1 MPEKNLAFT
10 LVADEGDLAYQTQD
24 LRAALEKGTDDLKLD
39 TLRRIIVSTLNGQP
53 QPALLMPIIQFV
65 LPSKSKQIKKLLHLW
80 DARNRS
86 FYWEICP
93 KYDENGK
100 LKQEMILVWSV
111 YLSFRRPPAPELT
124 LESTRSNAIRNDLQ
138 HPNEYIR
145 GATLRFIQ
153 KLREPE
159 LLEPLIPTCRLCLEH
174 RHSYVR
180 KNAVLAVFTIYK
192 NFDYLIPDA
201 PELIQ
206 TFMAA
211 ESDTTSLRNAFVMLQ
226 AVAPSRAV
234 EYFLSIYEQIPN
246 LDEMMQLAVIEL
258 IRKESKGSS
267 GEGALKARY
276 IKCIFELL
284 NSGSHSVKYEAATTL
299 TTLTQNPAAVK
310 AAASCLI
317 SLVLQEP
324 SNNVK
329 TIVLTRISLLHQ
341 KHDHV
346 LDELVMDIL
355 RVLASP
361 DMDVRRKALAIA
373 FEMVSSRNVEEVIG
387 FLKKE
392 LLRTLDNTFEKAT
405 EYRQLLIQTIHS
417 CAIKHSEVAAS
428 VVHVLMEFLGD
439 ASNASAVDVIAF
451 VREVVEKFPALRRG
465 IVDKLLQTFPEI
477 KSGKVFRGAMW
488 IVGEYAASEEEVRE
502 AMAMVRRVVGEVPIL
517 ASEQVSRLFPC
528 PILSATS
535 TDGRSSSQRLL
546 DQAEQEAAASS
557 DHNPNGDASLT
568 AKPVPTSTTRVLADG
583 TYATET
589 VFSAPPTAINAN
601 LEAVKAQAKPPLR
614 ALILGGDFYTAT
626 VLAATLTK
634 LVMRYKE
641 LSGDAAAVNGLRA
654 ECMLIMTSIIRVG
667 QSHFASVPIDEDAQ
681 ERILT
686 CLQSLAELDQ
696 PLRAPALEDVFL
708 RDTQEAYTKM
718 VQHEEKKALE
728 KKKKDDKASAVQPD
742 DLIAFR
748 QFSKKSAGG
757 DADEY
762 EMDLTKATGAVEAA
776 KDDFISKLQRVV
788 QLTGFSDPVYA
799 EAYVNVQGFDIFLD
813 VLIVNQTPDTL
824 QNLTCEFA
832 TLGDLKLVER
842 PTSYTLGPQSF
853 QSIKAT
859 IKVSSTETGVIFGN
873 IFYDG
878 GAATTDSQC
887 VVLND
892 IHIDILD
899 YITPGYCN
907 EAQFRSMWSEFE
919 WENKVN
925 VSTSIDDL
933 RTYLDHIMSSTNM
946 ACLTPDA
953 ALEGHCGFL
962 SANLYARSLFGEDA
976 LANLSIE
983 KLADGTLAGH
993 VRIRSKTQGIAL
1005 SLGDRITVS
1014 QKAAAGTAA

>member
-1 MPEKNLAFT
+1 
-10 LVADEGDLAYQTQD
+10 
-24 LRAALEKGTDDLKLD
+24 
-39 TLRRIIVSTLNGQP
+39 
-53 QPALLMPIIQFV
+53 
-65 LPSKSKQIKKLLHLW
+65 
-80 DARNRS
+80 
-86 FYWEICP
+86 
-93 KYDENGK
+93 
-100 LKQEMILVWSV
+100 
-111 YLSFRRPPAPELT
+111 
-124 LESTRSNAIRNDLQ
+124 
-138 HPNEYIR
+138 
-145 GATLRFIQ
+145 
-153 KLREPE
+153 
-159 LLEPLIPTCRLCLEH
+159 EH

-180 KNAVLAVFTIYK
+180 KNAVMAIFTIYK
-192 NFDYLIPDA
+192 NFEFLIPDA

-234 EYFLSIYEQIPN
+234 EYFLSIYDQVAN
-246 LDEMMQLAVIEL
+246 LDEMMQLSVIEL
-258 IRKESKGSS
+258 IRKESKSTGQAN
-267 GEGALKARY
+267 EGPLKARY

-284 NSGSHSVKYEAATTL
+284 NSGSHSVKYEAAATL

-317 SLVLQEP
+317 SLVIQEP

-329 TIVLTRISLLHQ
+329 TIVLSRISLLHS
-341 KHDHV
+341 KHEHV
-346 LDELVMDIL
+346 LDDLVMDIL
-355 RVLASP
+355 RVVGSP
-361 DMDVRRKALAIA
+361 DMDVRRKALEIA
-373 FEMVSSRNVEEVIG
+373 LDMVSSRNVDEVIG

-392 LLRTLDNTFEKAT
+392 LVKTLDGTFEKAT

-417 CAIKHSEVAAS
+417 CAIKHSEVASS

-451 VREVVEKFPALRRG
+451 VREVVEKFPNLRRG
-465 IVDKLLQTFPEI
+465 IVDRLVETLPEI

-488 IVGEYAASEEEVRE
+488 IVGEYAATVDEVHG
-502 AMAMVRRVVGEVPIL
+502 AMDKFRHVIGEVPIL
-517 ASEQVSRLFPC
+517 ASE
-528 PILSATS
+528 
-535 TDGRSSSQRLL
+535 QRLL
-546 DQAEQEAAASS
+546 DQAEQEAQAAAS
-557 DHNPNGDASLT
+557 DLHNGESHLT
-568 AKPVPTSTTRVLADG
+568 SKPVPTSTTRVLADG

-589 VFSAPPTAINAN
+589 IFSSSSSSSGPGSSAHAAH
-601 LEAVKAQAKPPLR
+601 LEAVKAAAKPPLR
-614 ALILGGDFYTAT
+614 ALILGGDFYTGT

-634 LVMRYKE
+634 LVLRYKD
-641 LSGDAAAVNGLRA
+641 LTQGDEQAVNALRA
-654 ECMLIMTSIIRVG
+654 ECMLIMTSLIRVG
-667 QSHFASVPIDEDAQ
+667 QSHFSAVPIDEDAQ
-681 ERILT
+681 ERIMT
-686 CLQSLAELDQ
+686 CLQSLAELDNPQ
-696 PLRAPALEDVFL
+696 RAQQVEEIFLED
-708 RDTQEAYTKM
+708 TQKAYTMM
-718 VQHEEKKALE
+718 VEHEEVKARE
-728 KKKKDDKASAVQPD
+728 KKKRDEKSTQVQAD
-742 DLIAFR
+742 DLIGFR
-748 QFSKKSAGG
+748 QFAKKNGG
-757 DADEY
+757 ADADEY
-762 EMDLTKATGAVEAA
+762 ELDLTKATGAVEAA

-813 VLIVNQTPDTL
+813 VLIVNQTNETL

-842 PTSYTLGPQSF
+842 PTSHTLGPQSF

-878 GAATTDSQC
+878 ASASNDSQC

-907 EAQFRSMWSEFE
+907 EAQFRSMWTEFE

-925 VSTSIDDL
+925 VATSIDNL
-933 RTYLDHIMSSTNM
+933 RSYLAHIMSSTNM

-953 ALEGHCGFL
+953 ALEGDCGFL

-1014 QKAAAGTAA
+1014 QKTAQ

>member
-1 MPEKNLAFT
+1 MADLAASKSPCFT
-10 LVADEGDLAYQTQD
+10 LTADDADLLGLPTYQTSD
-24 LRAALEKGTDDLKLD
+24 LRAALEKGSDELKLD
-39 TLRRIIVSTLNGQP
+39 TLRRIVTMTLNGQP

-65 LPSKSKQIKKLLHLW
+65 LPSKSKQIKKLLH
-80 DARNRS
+80 

-93 KYDENGK
+93 KLDEQTGK
-100 LKQEMILVWSV
+100 LKQEMILVC
-111 YLSFRRPPAPELT
+111 
-124 LESTRSNAIRNDLQ
+124 NAIRNDLQ

-145 GATLRFIQ
+145 GATLRFVQ

-159 LLEPLIPTCRLCLEH
+159 LLEPLIPTVRACLEH

-180 KNAVLAVFTIYK
+180 KNAVMAVFTIYQ
-192 NFDYLIPDA
+192 NHEFLIPDA

-211 ESDTTSLRNAFVMLQ
+211 ESDTTSLRNAFTMLQ

-234 EYFLSIYEQIPN
+234 EYFLSIFPSLSS
-246 LDEMMQLAVIEL
+246 LDEMMQLSVIEL
-258 IRKESKGSS
+258 IRKESKAG
-267 GEGALKARY
+267 GTGAVEGPVKARY

-284 NSGSHSVKYEAATTL
+284 GSGSHAVMYEAAATL

-310 AAASCLI
+310 AAASALI
-317 SLVLQEP
+317 SLVLSEP

-329 TIVLTRISLLHQ
+329 TIVLSRLAALHT
-341 KHDHV
+341 KHEHT
-346 LDELVMDIL
+346 LDDLVMDVL
-355 RVLASP
+355 RVLAAP
-361 DMDVRRKALAIA
+361 DMDVRKKALAIA
-373 FEMVSSRNVEEVIG
+373 MDMVSGRNVEEVVG

-392 LLRTLDNTFEKAT
+392 LQRTLDPNFEKAAD
-405 EYRQLLIQTIHS
+405 YRQLLIQTIHT
-417 CAIKHSEVAAS
+417 CAIRHSEVASS
-428 VVHVLMEFLGD
+428 VVHVLISFLGD
-439 ASNASAVDVIAF
+439 ASSTASSSSAVDVIAF
-451 VREVVEKFPALRRG
+451 VREVVEKFPDLRSG
-465 IVDKLLQTFPEI
+465 IVTGLLDAFGEI

-488 IVGEYAASEEEVRE
+488 IVGEYVASVEEVQAAMRE
-502 AMAMVRRVVGEVPIL
+502 VRKVIGEVPIL
-517 ASEQVSRLFPC
+517 ASE
-528 PILSATS
+528 
-535 TDGRSSSQRLL
+535 QRLL

-557 DHNPNGDASLT
+557 TTTSDHLNGDAALVQ
-568 AKPVPTSTTRVLADG
+568 KPVPQTTTRVLADG

-589 VFSAPPTAINAN
+589 VYSSSSATQAAS
-601 LEAVKAQAKPPLR
+601 LEAVKAAAKPPLR

-634 LVMRYKE
+634 LVMRFKE
-641 LSGDAAAVNGLRA
+641 VVEKEGGERRAVNELRA

-681 ERILT
+681 ERIMT
-686 CLQSLAELDQ
+686 CLQSLAELDN
-696 PLRAPALEDVFL
+696 PSAPDRSQALAIEDIFL
-708 RDTQEAYTKM
+708 RETQAAYAKM
-718 VQHEEKKALE
+718 VQHEEKKAQE
-728 KKKKDDKASAVQPD
+728 KKRREDKASAVQPD
-742 DLIAFR
+742 DLITFR
-748 QFSKKSAGG
+748 QLQKKTVGAE
-757 DADEY
+757 ADEY
-762 EMDLTKATGAVEAA
+762 ELDLTNATGATDAA
-776 KDDFISKLQRVV
+776 KDDFVSKLQRVV

-799 EAYVNVQGFDIFLD
+799 EAYVHVQGFDILLD
-813 VLIVNQTPDTL
+813 VLLVNQTDETL

-832 TLGDLKLVER
+832 TLGDLRLLER
-842 PTSYTLGPQSF
+842 PTAYTLGPQSF
-853 QSIKAT
+853 QSVKAT

-873 IFYDG
+873 IFYDAASATSAVAAG
-878 GAATTDSQC
+878 GDNAHC

-899 YITPGYCN
+899 YIQPGWCN
-907 EAQFRSMWSEFE
+907 EAQFRSMWTEFE

-925 VSTSIDDL
+925 VNTNIETL
-933 RTYLDHIMSSTNM
+933 RGYLAHIMSSTNM

-953 ALEGHCGFL
+953 ALEGDCGFL

-1014 QKAAAGTAA
+1014 QKVQQ

>member
-1 MPEKNLAFT
+1 MADHAPSSSAGPKQPCFT
-10 LVADEGDLAYQTQD
+10 LVADDTELTGGYSYQTSD
-24 LRAALEKGTDDLKLD
+24 LRAALEKGTDEVKLD
-39 TLRRIIVSTLNGQP
+39 TLRRIVTMTLNGQP

-65 LPSKSKQIKKLLHLW
+65 LPSKSKQIKKILH
-80 DARNRS
+80 

-93 KYDENGK
+93 ALDESGK
-100 LKQEMILVWSV
+100 LKQEMILVC
-111 YLSFRRPPAPELT
+111 
-124 LESTRSNAIRNDLQ
+124 NAIRNDLQ

-145 GATLRFIQ
+145 GATLRYVQ

-159 LLEPLIPTCRLCLEH
+159 LLEPLIPTVRSCLEH

-180 KNAVLAVFTIYK
+180 KNAVMAVFTIFQ
-192 NFDYLIPDA
+192 NHDFLIPDA

-211 ESDTTSLRNAFVMLQ
+211 ESDTTSLRNAFTMLQ

-234 EYFLSIYEQIPN
+234 EYFLSVYDQIPQ
-246 LDEMMQLAVIEL
+246 LDEMMQLSVIEL
-258 IRKESKGSS
+258 IRKESQQGGS
-267 GEGALKARY
+267 GAAEGPLKARY

-284 NSGSHSVKYEAATTL
+284 GSGSHAVKYEAAATL
-299 TTLTQNPAAVK
+299 TTLTQNAAAVK

-317 SLVLQEP
+317 SLVLSEP

-329 TIVLTRISLLHQ
+329 TIVLSRIAALHT
-341 KHDHV
+341 KHEHV
-346 LDELVMDIL
+346 LDDLVMDIL
-355 RVLASP
+355 RVLAAP
-361 DMDVRRKALAIA
+361 DMDVRKKALGIA
-373 FEMVSSRNVEEVIG
+373 MEMVGGRNVEDVVG

-392 LLRTLDNTFEKAT
+392 LTRTLDPAFEKAA
-405 EYRQLLIQTIHS
+405 EYRQLLIQTIHT
-417 CAIKHSEVAAS
+417 CAIRHSEVASS
-428 VVHVLMEFLGD
+428 VVHVLMDFLGD

-451 VREVVEKFPALRRG
+451 VREVVEKFPDLRPG
-465 IVDKLLQTFPEI
+465 IVGKLLETFTEI

-488 IVGEYAASEEEVRE
+488 IVGEYAGSRDEVQA
-502 AMAMVRRVVGEVPIL
+502 AMRQVRKVIGEVPIL
-517 ASEQVSRLFPC
+517 ASEQ
-528 PILSATS
+528 
-535 TDGRSSSQRLL
+535 RLL
-546 DQAEQEAAASS
+546 DQAEEEAAAST
-557 DHNPNGDASLT
+557 DHLNGDASLVQK
-568 AKPVPTSTTRVLADG
+568 AVPTTTTRVLADG

-589 VFSAPPTAINAN
+589 VYQNSSTAAAS
-601 LEAVKAQAKPPLR
+601 LEAVKAAAKPPLR

-634 LVMRYKE
+634 LVMRFKE
-641 LSGDAAAVNGLRA
+641 ISEQEGGEPRRVNELRA

-681 ERILT
+681 ERILA
-686 CLQSLAELDQ
+686 CLQALATSSAAAADAATA
-696 PLRAPALEDVFL
+696 RVVEDIFL
-708 RDTQEAYTKM
+708 RDTQQAYATM
-718 VQHEEKKALE
+718 VAHEEKKALE
-728 KKKKDDKASAVQPD
+728 KKRREEKAQAVQPD
-742 DLIAFR
+742 DLITFR
-748 QFSKKSAGG
+748 QLQKKSAGA

-762 EMDLTKATGAVEAA
+762 ELDLTKATGASEAA

-799 EAYVNVQGFDIFLD
+799 EAYVHVQGFDILLD
-813 VLIVNQTPDTL
+813 VLLVNQTDDTL

-832 TLGDLKLVER
+832 TLGDLRLVER
-842 PTSYTLGPQSF
+842 PTTYTLGPQSF
-853 QSIKAT
+853 QSVKAT

-873 IFYDG
+873 IFYDSASASSAVAAG
-878 GAATTDSQC
+878 GDNAHC

-899 YITPGYCN
+899 YIQQGWCN
-907 EAQFRSMWSEFE
+907 EAQFRSMWTEFE

-925 VSTSIDDL
+925 VNTNIESL
-933 RTYLDHIMSSTNM
+933 REYLAHIMASTNM
-946 ACLTPDA
+946 ACLTPEA
-953 ALEGHCGFL
+953 ALEGDCGFL

-1005 SLGDRITVS
+1005 SLGDRITIS
-1014 QKAAAGTAA
+1014 QKVQQ

>member
-1 MPEKNLAFT
+1 MADKTPCFT
-10 LVADEGDLAYQTQD
+10 LVADEGDLGYQTQD

-65 LPSKSKQIKKLLHLW
+65 LPSKSKQIKKLLH
-80 DARNRS
+80 

-93 KYDENGK
+93 KLDENGK
-100 LKQEMILVWSV
+100 LKQEMILVC
-111 YLSFRRPPAPELT
+111 
-124 LESTRSNAIRNDLQ
+124 NAIRNDLQ

-145 GATLRFIQ
+145 GATLRFLQ
-153 KLREPE
+153 KIREPE
-159 LLEPLIPTCRLCLEH
+159 LLEPLIPTCRSCLEH

-180 KNAVLAVFTIYK
+180 KNAVMAVFQIYK
-192 NFDYLIPDA
+192 NFDFLIPDA

-211 ESDTTSLRNAFVMLQ
+211 ESDTTSLRNAFTMLQ

-234 EYFLSIYEQIPN
+234 EYFLSIYDQVGQ
-246 LDEMMQLAVIEL
+246 LDEMMQLSVIEL
-258 IRKESKGSS
+258 IRKESKAGGS
-267 GEGALKARY
+267 GAQEGALKARY

-284 NSGSHSVKYEAATTL
+284 NSGSHSVKYEAAATL

-317 SLVLQEP
+317 SLVLSEP

-329 TIVLTRISLLHQ
+329 MIVLARIAALHQ
-341 KHDHV
+341 KHEHV
-346 LDELVMDIL
+346 LDDLVMDIL
-355 RVLASP
+355 RVLTSP
-361 DMDVRRKALAIA
+361 DMDVRKKALAIA
-373 FEMVSSRNVEEVIG
+373 MDMVSGRNVDDVVG

-392 LLRTLDNTFEKAT
+392 LSRTLDPSFEKAT
-405 EYRQLLIQTIHS
+405 EYRQLLIQTIHT
-417 CAIKHSEVAAS
+417 CAIRHSEVASS
-428 VVHVLMEFLGD
+428 VVHVLMDFLGD

-451 VREVVEKFPALRRG
+451 VREVVEKFPDLRSG
-465 IVDKLLQTFPEI
+465 IVGKLVDTFGEI

-488 IVGEYAASEEEVRE
+488 IVGEYANSVDEIHAAMQQVRK
-502 AMAMVRRVVGEVPIL
+502 VIGEVPIL
-517 ASEQVSRLFPC
+517 ASE
-528 PILSATS
+528 
-535 TDGRSSSQRLL
+535 QRLL
-546 DQAEQEAAASS
+546 DQAEQEAAGAAEA
-557 DHNPNGDASLT
+557 DLINGEAALSN
-568 AKPVPTSTTRVLADG
+568 KPVPTTATRVLADG

-589 VFSAPPTAINAN
+589 VFSSSSTANAS
-601 LEAVKAQAKPPLR
+601 LEAVKAAAKPPLR

-634 LVMRYKE
+634 LVMRFKE
-641 LSGDAAAVNGLRA
+641 LSSGSPRAVNELRA
-654 ECMLIMTSIIRVG
+654 ECMLVMTSVIRVG

-681 ERILT
+681 ERILA
-686 CLQSLAELDQ
+686 CLQSLAELDN
-696 PLRAPALEDVFL
+696 PAGGAERARVVEDIFL
-708 RDTQEAYTKM
+708 RDTQRAYAQM
-718 VQHEEKKALE
+718 VEHEEAKAQE
-728 KKKKDDKASAVQPD
+728 KKRRAERAQAVQAD
-742 DLIAFR
+742 DLIQFR
-748 QFSKKSAGG
+748 QLAKKSAGG
-757 DADEY
+757 ADADEY
-762 EMDLTKATGAVEAA
+762 ELDLTKATGAGELV
-776 KDDFISKLQRVV
+776 KDDFVSKLQRVV

-799 EAYVNVQGFDIFLD
+799 EAYVHVQGFDILLD
-813 VLIVNQTPDTL
+813 VLIVNQTNETL

-832 TLGDLKLVER
+832 TLGDLRLLER
-842 PTSYTLGPQSF
+842 PIPYTLGPQSF
-853 QSIKAT
+853 QSLKAT

-873 IFYDG
+873 IFYDSERS
-878 GAATTDSQC
+878 TDSHC

-907 EAQFRSMWSEFE
+907 ETQFRSMWTEFE

-925 VSTSIDDL
+925 VNTNIDDL
-933 RTYLDHIMSSTNM
+933 RAYLQHIMSSTNM

-953 ALEGHCGFL
+953 ALEGDCGFL

-983 KLADGTLAGH
+983 KLADGTLQGH

-1014 QKAAAGTAA
+1014 QKSAA